1 MLRYSKLL
9 ALSLLLLLIFFMMVG
24 CQPDEGA
31 TDTDMDVDNDE
42 EPATMEVVRIGH
54 KNYTEQRLS
63 GQMLAALIEA
73 KTDYPTEVIEFG
85 GTMICFEALDSDE
98 IDMYPEFTGTAY
110 GAILEQAD
118 ILGPQE
124 TYDYV
129 KDAFEEKYGI
139 TWLGE
144 LGWNNTYVLSVTA
157 ETAEELGISTVS
169 ELVPYASDMTM
180 GCDNEFLGR
189 ADGLPG
195 LKETYGITFK
205 DELPMDQG
213 LTYAALREGEIDVNV
228 SFSTDG
234 RIAKFNL
241 VNLTDDKNY
250 FPPYYVAPIL
260 KQDYADANP
269 AVVEALMLLKGKFTD
284 EDAQKYNL
292 MVDEGGDPREVAEQA
307 LRDKGLID

>member
-1 MLRYSKLL
+1 LRYAKLM
-9 ALSLLLLLIFFMMVG
+9 ALSLIVLLVAFMIVG

-31 TDTDMDVDNDE
+31 TDTDTGE
-42 EPATMEVVRIGH
+42 EPAAMEVVKIGH

-63 GQMLAALIEA
+63 GQMLAVLIEE

-85 GTMICFEALDSDE
+85 GTMLCFEALDSDE
-98 IDMYPEFTGTAY
+98 IDIYPEFTGTAY

-118 ILGPQE
+118 ILSPEE

-129 KDAFEEKYGI
+129 KNAFEEQYGI

-144 LGWNNTYVLSVTA
+144 LGWNNTYILSVTA

-169 ELVPYASDMTM
+169 ELVPYASDMIM

-195 LKETYGITFK
+195 FKETYGITFK
-205 DELPMDQG
+205 NELPMDQG

-241 VNLTDDKNY
+241 VNLTDDKGY

-260 KQDYADANP
+260 KQDFADANP

-292 MVDEGGDPREVAEQA
+292 MVDEGGDPRDVAEQA
-307 LRDKGLID
+307 LKDKGLID

>member
-1 MLRYSKLL
+1 MRYSKLL
-9 ALSLLLLLIFFMMVG
+9 ALSLIVLLVALMMVG

-31 TDTDMDVDNDE
+31 TDMDADADSGQ
-42 EPATMEVVRIGH
+42 EPATMDVVRIGH
-54 KNYTEQRLS
+54 KNYSEQRLS
-63 GQMLAALIEA
+63 GQMLAVLIEEH
-73 KTDYPTEVIEFG
+73 TDYPTEVIEFG
-85 GTMICFEALDSDE
+85 GTMLCFEALDSGE
-98 IDMYPEFTGTAY
+98 IDIYPEFTGTAY
-110 GAILEQAD
+110 GAILEQAE
-118 ILGPQE
+118 ILSPQD

-129 KDAFEEKYGI
+129 KAAFEEQFGI

-144 LGWNNTYVLSVTA
+144 FGWNNTYVLSVTA
-157 ETAEELGISTVS
+157 ETAEELGISSVS
-169 ELVPYASDMTM
+169 ELVPYAGDMIM

-205 DELPMDQG
+205 NELPMDQG

-228 SFSTDG
+228 SYSTDG

-241 VNLTDDKNY
+241 VNLEDDKNY
-250 FPPYYVAPIL
+250 FPPYFVAPIL
-260 KQDYADANP
+260 KQDFADANP
-269 AVVEALMLLKGKFTD
+269 AIVDALMLIKNQFTD

-307 LRDKGLID
+307 LRDKGLIE

>member
-1 MLRYSKLL
+1 VRYSKLL
-9 ALSLLLLLIFFMMVG
+9 ALSLIVLLVAFMMVG

-31 TDTDMDVDNDE
+31 ADMDADTDSGQ
-42 EPATMEVVRIGH
+42 EPATMEAVKIGH

-63 GQMLAALIEA
+63 GQMLAVLIEEH
-73 KTDYPTEVIEFG
+73 TDYPTEVIEFG
-85 GTMICFEALDSDE
+85 GTMLCFEALDSDE
-98 IDMYPEFTGTAY
+98 IDVYPEFTGTAY
-110 GAILEQAD
+110 GAILEQAE
-118 ILGPQE
+118 ILSPQE

-129 KDAFEEKYGI
+129 KAAFEEQYGI

-144 LGWNNTYVLSVTA
+144 FGWNNTYVLSVTA
-157 ETAEELGISTVS
+157 ETAEELGVSTVS
-169 ELVPYASDMTM
+169 ELVPYAGDMVM

-195 LKETYGITFK
+195 LKETYGISFK
-205 DELPMDQG
+205 NELPMDQG

-241 VNLTDDKNY
+241 VNLEDDKNY

-269 AVVEALMLLKGKFTD
+269 AVVEALLLIEGKYTD

-292 MVDEGGDPREVAEQA
+292 MVDEGGDPREVD
-307 LRDKGLID
+307 LPPLL